1 MLVLGIG
8 NVIYADEGIGV
19 HFVRALAQ
27 NYKFYPKTAARNSK
41 AGENLTARNFMQN
54 SVQVSAIQ
62 NSTSQNSIERDSLQ
76 NFADKNFTQNFTE
89 RDFDQNS
96 ASENF
101 ISEQNAVAV
110 NSLRNSKVAN
120 LDRNSTSEH
129 SAKQNSASNFTS
141 QNSLINS
148 AAQGSINADLIAENP
163 AAPSSSADQIR
174 FIDGG
179 TLASFL
185 MPTMAEFDEILLV
198 DCIDAEGAKG
208 GEVYFFDYDAM
219 PKQISWSGSAH
230 EVEMLQTLQM
240 MDLCGDLPHVK
251 ILAVVP
257 KRIEEASFKLSSV
270 ILESSKIME
279 KTALKYLSDLGFA
292 HEKIAD
298 LSAQDIADRF
308 AKRGRDDSS
317 I

>member
-27 NYKFYPKTAARNSK
+27 NYKFYPKTAARNSM
-41 AGENLTARNFMQN
+41 AGEDIAAQNFMQN
-54 SVQVSAIQ
+54 SAQVSAIQ
-62 NSTSQNSIERDSLQ
+62 NSTLQNSIGRNSLQ
-76 NFADKNFTQNFTE
+76 NFADENSIFKQNF
-89 RDFDQNS
+89 
-96 ASENF
+96 AS
-101 ISEQNAVAV
+101 V
-110 NSLRNSKVAN
+110 N

-129 SAKQNSASNFTS
+129 SAKQDSASNSTS
-141 QNSLINS
+141 QNLAINS
-148 AAQGSINADLIAENP
+148 AAQGSINADLVAENP
-163 AAPSSSADQIR
+163 AAPSDSADQIS

-257 KRIEEASFKLSSV
+257 QRIEEASFKLSSV
-270 ILESSKIME
+270 ILESSKTME

-308 AKRGRDDSS
+308 AKKGRDDSC

>member
-1 MLVLGIG
+1 LRVLVLGIG

-27 NYKFYPKTAARNSK
+27 NYKFYPKAAARNST
-41 AGENLTARNFMQN
+41 AGEDFAARNFMQN
-54 SVQVSAIQ
+54 SAQVSAIQ
-62 NSTSQNSIERDSLQ
+62 NSTSQNSIKRNSLQ
-76 NFADKNFTQNFTE
+76 NFADENSIFKQNFAT
-89 RDFDQNS
+89 
-96 ASENF
+96 
-101 ISEQNAVAV
+101 V
-110 NSLRNSKVAN
+110 N
-120 LDRNSTSEH
+120 LDRNSTSEN
-129 SAKQNSASNFTS
+129 SAKQDSALNSTS
-141 QNSLINS
+141 QNLAINS
-148 AAQGSINADLIAENP
+148 AAQGSINADLVAEKP
-163 AAPSSSADQIR
+163 AAPSNSADQIR

-257 KRIEEASFKLSSV
+257 QRIEEASFKLSSV

-308 AKRGRDDSS
+308 AKKGRDDSC

>member
-27 NYKFYPKTAARNSK
+27 NYKFYPKTAARNSM
-41 AGENLTARNFMQN
+41 AGENFAARNFMQN
-54 SVQVSAIQ
+54 SAQVSAIQ

-76 NFADKNFTQNFTE
+76 NFADENSIFKQNFAT
-89 RDFDQNS
+89 
-96 ASENF
+96 
-101 ISEQNAVAV
+101 V
-110 NSLRNSKVAN
+110 N
-120 LDRNSTSEH
+120 LDRNSTSEN
-129 SAKQNSASNFTS
+129 SAEQNSASNSTS
-141 QNSLINS
+141 QNSVINS
-148 AAQGSINADLIAENP
+148 AAQSSINADLIAENS
-163 AAPSSSADQIR
+163 AAPSRSADQIR

-257 KRIEEASFKLSSV
+257 QRIEEASFKLSSA

>member
-27 NYKFYPKTAARNSK
+27 NYKFYPKAAARNSMV
-41 AGENLTARNFMQN
+41 GEDFAARNFMQN
-54 SVQVSAIQ
+54 SAQVSAIQ
-62 NSTSQNSIERDSLQ
+62 NSTSQNSANE
-76 NFADKNFTQNFTE
+76 
-89 RDFDQNS
+89 NS
-96 ASENF
+96 
-101 ISEQNAVAV
+101 ISEQNFAAV
-110 NSLRNSKVAN
+110 N

-141 QNSLINS
+141 QNSVINS
-148 AAQGSINADLIAENP
+148 AAQSSINSDFVAVNS

-198 DCIDAEGAKG
+198 DCIDADGAKG
-208 GEVYFFDYDAM
+208 SEVYFFDYEAM

-257 KRIEEASFKLSSV
+257 RRIEEASFKLSSV

-279 KTALKYLSDLGFA
+279 KAALKYLSDLGFA

>member
-1 MLVLGIG
+1 MSGE
-8 NVIYADEGIGV
+8 NFA
-19 HFVRALAQ
+19 AQ
-27 NYKFYPKTAARNSK
+27 NYT
-41 AGENLTARNFMQN
+41 
-54 SVQVSAIQ
+54 Q
-62 NSTSQNSIERDSLQ
+62 NSTERDSSQNSANE
-76 NFADKNFTQNFTE
+76 
-89 RDFDQNS
+89 NS
-96 ASENF
+96 
-101 ISEQNAVAV
+101 ISEQNFAAV
-110 NSLRNSKVAN
+110 N

-141 QNSLINS
+141 QNSLIYSTVQNSINSDFVAVNS
-148 AAQGSINADLIAENP
+148 AVPN
-163 AAPSSSADQIR
+163 SSSDQIR

-198 DCIDAEGAKG
+198 DCIDADGAEG
-208 GEVYFFDYDAM
+208 GEVYFFDYEAM

-257 KRIEEASFKLSSV
+257 RRIEEASFKLSSV

>member
-27 NYKFYPKTAARNSK
+27 NYKFYPKAAARNSMV
-41 AGENLTARNFMQN
+41 GEDFAAQNFMQN
-54 SVQVSAIQ
+54 SAQVSAIQ
-62 NSTSQNSIERDSLQ
+62 NSTSQNSIKRNSFQNSADENSIFKQ
-76 NFADKNFTQNFTE
+76 NFAT
-89 RDFDQNS
+89 
-96 ASENF
+96 
-101 ISEQNAVAV
+101 V
-110 NSLRNSKVAN
+110 N
-120 LDRNSTSEH
+120 LDRSSTSEN
-129 SAKQNSASNFTS
+129 SAEQNSASNFTS
-141 QNSLINS
+141 QNLAINS
-148 AAQGSINADLIAENP
+148 AAQSSINANLIAENS
-163 AAPSSSADQIR
+163 AATSNSADQIR

-230 EVEMLQTLQM
+230 EIEMLQTLQM

-257 KRIEEASFKLSSV
+257 QRIEEASFKLSSV
-270 ILESSKIME
+270 ILQSSKTME

-308 AKRGRDDSS
+308 AKKGRDDSS

>member
-1 MLVLGIG
+1 
-8 NVIYADEGIGV
+8 
-19 HFVRALAQ
+19 
-27 NYKFYPKTAARNSK
+27 
-41 AGENLTARNFMQN
+41 MQN
-54 SVQVSAIQ
+54 S
-62 NSTSQNSIERDSLQ
+62 TEPDSLQ
-76 NFADKNFTQNFTE
+76 NSANENSISGQNF
-89 RDFDQNS
+89 
-96 ASENF
+96 A
-101 ISEQNAVAV
+101 AV
-110 NSLRNSKVAN
+110 N

-129 SAKQNSASNFTS
+129 SAKQNSASNFTL
-141 QNSLINS
+141 QNSVINS
-148 AAQGSINADLIAENP
+148 TAQSSINTDFVAVNSAV
-163 AAPSSSADQIR
+163 PSSSADQIR

-198 DCIDAEGAKG
+198 DCIDADGAKG

-257 KRIEEASFKLSSV
+257 RRIEEASFKLSSV

-279 KTALKYLSDLGFA
+279 KTALKHLSDLGFA

>member
-27 NYKFYPKTAARNSK
+27 NYKFYPKTAVRNFM
-41 AGENLTARNFMQN
+41 ADENLMAQNFMQN
-54 SVQVSAIQ
+54 SI
-62 NSTSQNSIERDSLQ
+62 
-76 NFADKNFTQNFTE
+76 
-89 RDFDQNS
+89 
-96 ASENF
+96 
-101 ISEQNAVAV
+101 
-110 NSLRNSKVAN
+110 
-120 LDRNSTSEH
+120 
-129 SAKQNSASNFTS
+129 
-141 QNSLINS
+141 INS
-148 AAQGSINADLIAENP
+148 AAQSSINSDFVAANS
-163 AAPSSSADQIR
+163 AAPSNSSAQIR

-198 DCIDAEGAKG
+198 DCIDADGAEG
-208 GEVYFFDYDAM
+208 GEVYFFDYEAM

-257 KRIEEASFKLSSV
+257 RRIEEASFKLSSV

-279 KTALKYLSDLGFA
+279 KTALKHLSDLGFA

>member
-27 NYKFYPKTAARNSK
+27 NYKFFPKAAARNSM
-41 AGENLTARNFMQN
+41 ASEYFTAQNFMQN
-54 SVQVSAIQ
+54 SAQASAIQ
-62 NSTSQNSIERDSLQ
+62 NPTSQNSIERDSLQ
-76 NFADKNFTQNFTE
+76 NFADENSIFKQNFAT
-89 RDFDQNS
+89 
-96 ASENF
+96 
-101 ISEQNAVAV
+101 
-110 NSLRNSKVAN
+110 AN
-120 LDRNSTSEH
+120 LDRNSTSEN
-129 SAKQNSASNFTS
+129 SAKQNFASNFTL
-141 QNSLINS
+141 QNSVINS
-148 AAQGSINADLIAENP
+148 AAQSSIDSDFIAVNS

-257 KRIEEASFKLSSV
+257 QRIEEASFKLSSV
-270 ILESSKIME
+270 ILESSKTME
-279 KTALKYLSDLGFA
+279 KTALKYLLDLGFA

>member
-1 MLVLGIG
+1 VLVLGIG

-27 NYKFYPKTAARNSK
+27 NYKFYPKAAARNSM
-41 AGENLTARNFMQN
+41 AGEDIAAQNFMQN
-54 SVQVSAIQ
+54 SAQVSAIQ
-62 NSTSQNSIERDSLQ
+62 NSTSQNYTERDS
-76 NFADKNFTQNFTE
+76 E
-89 RDFDQNS
+89 QNS
-96 ASENF
+96 ASENSNSKQNSADENF
-101 ISEQNAVAV
+101 IFEQNAAAV
-110 NSLRNSKVAN
+110 NSLRNSKAVN
-120 LDRNSTSEH
+120 LDRNFAAQN
-129 SAKQNSASNFTS
+129 SAEQNSASNFTS

-148 AAQGSINADLIAENP
+148 TAQSSINTDFVAVNSAV
-163 AAPSSSADQIR
+163 PSSSADQIR

-198 DCIDAEGAKG
+198 DCIDADGAKG

-257 KRIEEASFKLSSV
+257 RRIEEASFKLSSV
-270 ILESSKIME
+270 ILQSSKIME
-279 KTALKYLSDLGFA
+279 KTALKHLSDLGFA

>member
-27 NYKFYPKTAARNSK
+27 NYKFYPKTAVRNFM
-41 AGENLTARNFMQN
+41 AGENLTAQNFMQN
-54 SVQVSAIQ
+54 SAQVSAIQ
-62 NSTSQNSIERDSLQ
+62 NSTSQNSIERDLLQ
-76 NFADKNFTQNFTE
+76 NFAD
-89 RDFDQNS
+89 
-96 ASENF
+96 ENF
-101 ISEQNAVAV
+101 ISEQNATVV
-110 NSLRNSKVAN
+110 NSLRNSKAVN
-120 LDRNSTSEH
+120 LDRNFAAQI
-129 SAKQNSASNFTS
+129 SAKQNSASNFTL
-141 QNSLINS
+141 QNSVINS
-148 AAQGSINADLIAENP
+148 AVQSSINSDFVAENP
-163 AAPSSSADQIR
+163 VAPSNSADQIR

-198 DCIDAEGAKG
+198 DCIDADGAKG

-230 EVEMLQTLQM
+230 EIEMLQTLQM

-257 KRIEEASFKLSSV
+257 QRIEEAGFKLSSV

>member
-27 NYKFYPKTAARNSK
+27 NYKFYPKASARNSM
-41 AGENLTARNFMQN
+41 AGENFAAQNFMQN
-54 SVQVSAIQ
+54 SAQVSAIQ
-62 NSTSQNSIERDSLQ
+62 NSSLQNSIECDFSQNSADTNSNSEQ
-76 NFADKNFTQNFTE
+76 NFA
-89 RDFDQNS
+89 
-96 ASENF
+96 
-101 ISEQNAVAV
+101 AV
-110 NSLRNSKVAN
+110 N

-129 SAKQNSASNFTS
+129 SAKQNFASNFTS

-148 AAQGSINADLIAENP
+148 AAQSSIDSDFVAVNS

-185 MPTMAEFDEILLV
+185 MPTMAEFNEILLV
-198 DCIDAEGAKG
+198 DCIDADGAKG

-257 KRIEEASFKLSSV
+257 QRIEEASFKLSSV

>member
-27 NYKFYPKTAARNSK
+27 NYKFYPKASARNSM
-41 AGENLTARNFMQN
+41 AGDNFAAQNFMQN

-62 NSTSQNSIERDSLQ
+62 NSTSQNSTERDPLQ
-76 NFADKNFTQNFTE
+76 NFAG
-89 RDFDQNS
+89 
-96 ASENF
+96 ENF
-101 ISEQNAVAV
+101 ISEQNFAAV
-110 NSLRNSKVAN
+110 N

-129 SAKQNSASNFTS
+129 SAKQNSALNSTS
-141 QNSLINS
+141 QNSIINFV
-148 AAQGSINADLIAENP
+148 AQSSINANLIAENST
-163 AAPSSSADQIR
+163 APSNSSDQIR

-198 DCIDAEGAKG
+198 DCIDADGAKG

-257 KRIEEASFKLSSV
+257 QRIEEASFKLSSV

-308 AKRGRDDSS
+308 AKRGRDDSG

>member
-27 NYKFYPKTAARNSK
+27 NYKFYPKAAARNSI
-41 AGENLTARNFMQN
+41 AGENFAAQNFMQN

-62 NSTSQNSIERDSLQ
+62 NSTSQNSIERDPLQ
-76 NFADKNFTQNFTE
+76 NFAD
-89 RDFDQNS
+89 
-96 ASENF
+96 ENF
-101 ISEQNAVAV
+101 ISEQNFAAV
-110 NSLRNSKVAN
+110 N

-129 SAKQNSASNFTS
+129 SAKQDSASNFTL
-141 QNSLINS
+141 QNLAINS
-148 AAQGSINADLIAENP
+148 AAQSSIDSDFIAVNS

-198 DCIDAEGAKG
+198 DCIDADGAKG

-257 KRIEEASFKLSSV
+257 RRIKEASFKLSSV

>member
-27 NYKFYPKTAARNSK
+27 NYKFYPKAAARNSMV
-41 AGENLTARNFMQN
+41 GEDFAAQNFMQN
-54 SVQVSAIQ
+54 SAQVSAIQ

-76 NFADKNFTQNFTE
+76 NFADENSIFKQNF
-89 RDFDQNS
+89 
-96 ASENF
+96 A
-101 ISEQNAVAV
+101 A
-110 NSLRNSKVAN
+110 AN
-120 LDRNSTSEH
+120 LDRNSTSEN
-129 SAKQNSASNFTS
+129 SAKQDSASNSTS
-141 QNSLINS
+141 QNLAINS
-148 AAQGSINADLIAENP
+148 AAQGSINADLVTKNP
-163 AAPSSSADQIR
+163 AAPRQSADQIC

-257 KRIEEASFKLSSV
+257 RRIEEASFKLSSV
-270 ILESSKIME
+270 ILESSKTME

-308 AKRGRDDSS
+308 AKKGRDDSS

>member
-27 NYKFYPKTAARNSK
+27 NYKFYPKTAARNSM
-41 AGENLTARNFMQN
+41 AGEDFA
-54 SVQVSAIQ
+54 AQ
-62 NSTSQNSIERDSLQ
+62 NSTQNSTERDS
-76 NFADKNFTQNFTE
+76 
-89 RDFDQNS
+89 DQNS
-96 ASENF
+96 ADENSIF
-101 ISEQNAVAV
+101 EQNFATV
-110 NSLRNSKVAN
+110 N
-120 LDRNSTSEH
+120 LDRNSTSEN
-129 SAKQNSASNFTS
+129 SAEQNSASNFNS
-141 QNSLINS
+141 QNLAINS

-163 AAPSSSADQIR
+163 AAPSNSADQIR

-198 DCIDAEGAKG
+198 DCIDADGAKG

-257 KRIEEASFKLSSV
+257 RRIEEASFKLSSV

>member
-27 NYKFYPKTAARNSK
+27 NYKFYPKTAARNSM
-41 AGENLTARNFMQN
+41 AGEDFAAQNFMQN
-54 SVQVSAIQ
+54 SAQVSAIQ

-76 NFADKNFTQNFTE
+76 NFAGENSIFEQNFAT
-89 RDFDQNS
+89 
-96 ASENF
+96 
-101 ISEQNAVAV
+101 V
-110 NSLRNSKVAN
+110 N

-129 SAKQNSASNFTS
+129 SAKQDSASNFTS
-141 QNSLINS
+141 QNSVINS
-148 AAQGSINADLIAENP
+148 AAQSSINANLVAKNS
-163 AAPSSSADQIR
+163 AAPSNSADLIR

-198 DCIDAEGAKG
+198 DCIDADGAKG

-257 KRIEEASFKLSSV
+257 QRIEEASFKLSSV
-270 ILESSKIME
+270 ILQSSKTME

>member
-27 NYKFYPKTAARNSK
+27 NYKFYPKATARNSM
-41 AGENLTARNFMQN
+41 AGDNFAARNFMQN
-54 SVQVSAIQ
+54 SAQVSAIQ
-62 NSTSQNSIERDSLQ
+62 NFTSQNSIERDPLQ
-76 NFADKNFTQNFTE
+76 NFAD
-89 RDFDQNS
+89 
-96 ASENF
+96 ENF
-101 ISEQNAVAV
+101 ISEQNFAAV
-110 NSLRNSKVAN
+110 N

-129 SAKQNSASNFTS
+129 SAKENSASNFTL
-141 QNSLINS
+141 QNLAINS
-148 AAQGSINADLIAENP
+148 AAQSSINADFIAENP
-163 AAPSSSADQIR
+163 AASSNSADQIR

-185 MPTMAEFDEILLV
+185 MPTMAEFNEILLV

-257 KRIEEASFKLSSV
+257 RRIEEASFKLSSV

-279 KTALKYLSDLGFA
+279 KTALQYLSDLGFA

>member
-27 NYKFYPKTAARNSK
+27 NYKFYPKTAARNSM
-41 AGENLTARNFMQN
+41 AGEDFAAQNFMQN
-54 SVQVSAIQ
+54 SAQVSAIQ
-62 NSTSQNSIERDSLQ
+62 NSTSQNSIERNSLQ
-76 NFADKNFTQNFTE
+76 NFAD
-89 RDFDQNS
+89 
-96 ASENF
+96 ENF
-101 ISEQNAVAV
+101 IFKQNFAAV
-110 NSLRNSKVAN
+110 NLN
-120 LDRNSTSEH
+120 RNSTSEN
-129 SAKQNSASNFTS
+129 SAEQNSASNSTS
-141 QNSLINS
+141 QNSVINS
-148 AAQGSINADLIAENP
+148 AAQSSINADLIAENP
-163 AAPSSSADQIR
+163 AAPRQSADQIC

-257 KRIEEASFKLSSV
+257 RRIEEASFKLSSV

-279 KTALKYLSDLGFA
+279 KTALKHLSDLGFA

>member
-27 NYKFYPKTAARNSK
+27 NYKFYPKATALNFT
-41 AGENLTARNFMQN
+41 AGEDFAARNFMQN
-54 SVQVSAIQ
+54 STQVSAIQ
-62 NSTSQNSIERDSLQ
+62 NSTSQNSTERDPLQ
-76 NFADKNFTQNFTE
+76 NFAD
-89 RDFDQNS
+89 
-96 ASENF
+96 ENF
-101 ISEQNAVAV
+101 ISEQNFAAV
-110 NSLRNSKVAN
+110 N
-120 LDRNSTSEH
+120 LDRNSTSEN
-129 SAKQNSASNFTS
+129 SAEQNSASNFTS
-141 QNSLINS
+141 QNSVINY
-148 AAQGSINADLIAENP
+148 AAQSSINADFIAVNS

-198 DCIDAEGAKG
+198 DCIDADGAKG

-257 KRIEEASFKLSSV
+257 RRIEEASFKLSSV

-279 KTALKYLSDLGFA
+279 KTALKHLSDLGFA

>member
-27 NYKFYPKTAARNSK
+27 NYKFYPKAAARNSK
-41 AGENLTARNFMQN
+41 AGEDFAAQNFMQN

-62 NSTSQNSIERDSLQ
+62 NSTLQNSIECDSLQ
-76 NFADKNFTQNFTE
+76 NSAD
-89 RDFDQNS
+89 
-96 ASENF
+96 ENF
-101 ISEQNAVAV
+101 ISEQNFAAV
-110 NSLRNSKVAN
+110 NYLRNSKAEN
-120 LDRNSTSEH
+120 LDRNFAAQN
-129 SAKQNSASNFTS
+129 SAEQNSASNFTS
-141 QNSLINS
+141 QNSVINS
-148 AAQGSINADLIAENP
+148 AAQSSINADFVAVNSS
-163 AAPSSSADQIR
+163 APSSSADQIR

-240 MDLCGDLPHVK
+240 MDLYGDLPHVK

-257 KRIEEASFKLSSV
+257 QRIEETSFKLSSA
-270 ILESSKIME
+270 ILESSKTME

>member
-27 NYKFYPKTAARNSK
+27 NYKFYPKAAARNYME
-41 AGENLTARNFMQN
+41 GEDIAAQNFMQN

-62 NSTSQNSIERDSLQ
+62 NSTSQNSTERDSS
-76 NFADKNFTQNFTE
+76 
-89 RDFDQNS
+89 QNS
-96 ASENF
+96 ANENF
-101 ISEQNAVAV
+101 ISEQNFAAV
-110 NSLRNSKVAN
+110 N
-120 LDRNSTSEH
+120 LDRNSTPEH
-129 SAKQNSASNFTS
+129 SAKQNFASNSTL
-141 QNSLINS
+141 QNSVINS
-148 AAQGSINADLIAENP
+148 VAQSSINSDFVAVKS

-198 DCIDAEGAKG
+198 DCIDADGANS

-257 KRIEEASFKLSSV
+257 QRIEEASFKLSSV
-270 ILESSKIME
+270 ILESSKTME
-279 KTALKYLSDLGFA
+279 KTALKYLLDLGFT

>member
-27 NYKFYPKTAARNSK
+27 NYKFYPKAAARNSI
-41 AGENLTARNFMQN
+41 AGENFA
-54 SVQVSAIQ
+54 AQ
-62 NSTSQNSIERDSLQ
+62 NSTQNSTERDSSQNSTG
-76 NFADKNFTQNFTE
+76 K
-89 RDFDQNS
+89 
-96 ASENF
+96 NF
-101 ISEQNAVAV
+101 ISERNSAAINSLQNSKAV
-110 NSLRNSKVAN
+110 N
-120 LDRNSTSEH
+120 LDQNF
-129 SAKQNSASNFTS
+129 AAQNSAEQNFASNFTS
-141 QNSLINS
+141 QNSVINS
-148 AAQGSINADLIAENP
+148 AAQSSINSDFIAVNS

-185 MPTMAEFDEILLV
+185 IPTMAEFDEILLV
-198 DCIDAEGAKG
+198 DCIDADGAKG
-208 GEVYFFDYDAM
+208 GEVYFFDYEAM

-257 KRIEEASFKLSSV
+257 RRIEEASFKLSSV

-279 KTALKYLSDLGFA
+279 KTALKYLSDLGFT

>member
-27 NYKFYPKTAARNSK
+27 NYKFYPKAAARNSM
-41 AGENLTARNFMQN
+41 AGEDFAARNFMQD

-62 NSTSQNSIERDSLQ
+62 NSTSQNSIERDPLQ
-76 NFADKNFTQNFTE
+76 NFVD
-89 RDFDQNS
+89 
-96 ASENF
+96 ENF
-101 ISEQNAVAV
+101 ISEQNFAAV
-110 NSLRNSKVAN
+110 N
-120 LDRNSTSEH
+120 LDRNSTPEH
-129 SAKQNSASNFTS
+129 SAKQNFASNS
-141 QNSLINS
+141 ALQNSIINS
-148 AAQGSINADLIAENP
+148 VAQGSINADLIAENP

-257 KRIEEASFKLSSV
+257 RRIEEASFKLSSV

-292 HEKIAD
+292 HEKIAN
-298 LSAQDIADRF
+298 LSAQDIAYRF
-308 AKRGRDDSS
+308 AKKGRDDSS

>member
-27 NYKFYPKTAARNSK
+27 NYKFYPKAAARNSM
-41 AGENLTARNFMQN
+41 AGEDIAAQNFMQN
-54 SVQVSAIQ
+54 SAQVSAIQ

-76 NFADKNFTQNFTE
+76 NFADENSIFKQNF
-89 RDFDQNS
+89 
-96 ASENF
+96 A
-101 ISEQNAVAV
+101 AV
-110 NSLRNSKVAN
+110 K
-120 LDRNSTSEH
+120 LDRNSTSEN

-141 QNSLINS
+141 QNSVINS
-148 AAQGSINADLIAENP
+148 AAQSSIDSDFIAVNS
-163 AAPSSSADQIR
+163 AVPSNSVDQIS

-198 DCIDAEGAKG
+198 DCIDAKGAKG

-270 ILESSKIME
+270 ILESSKTME
-279 KTALKYLSDLGFA
+279 KTALQYLSDLGFA

-298 LSAQDIADRF
+298 LSVQDIADRF

>member
-27 NYKFYPKTAARNSK
+27 NYKFYPKTAARNSM
-41 AGENLTARNFMQN
+41 AGEDFVAQNFMQN
-54 SVQVSAIQ
+54 SAQVSAIR
-62 NSTSQNSIERDSLQ
+62 NPTSQNSIKRDSLQ
-76 NFADKNFTQNFTE
+76 NFAGE
-89 RDFDQNS
+89 NS
-96 ASENF
+96 
-101 ISEQNAVAV
+101 ISEQNFTTV
-110 NSLRNSKVAN
+110 NTVN
-120 LDRNSTSEH
+120 LERNSTAQN
-129 SAKQNSASNFTS
+129 SAKQDSASNSTS
-141 QNSLINS
+141 QNLAINS
-148 AAQGSINADLIAENP
+148 AAQSSINANLIAENS
-163 AAPSSSADQIR
+163 AAPGRSADQVR

-198 DCIDAEGAKG
+198 DCIDADGAKG

-257 KRIEEASFKLSSV
+257 QRIEEASFKLSSV

>member
-27 NYKFYPKTAARNSK
+27 NYKFYPKAAARNSMV
-41 AGENLTARNFMQN
+41 GEDFAAQNFMQN
-54 SVQVSAIQ
+54 SAQVSAIQ

-76 NFADKNFTQNFTE
+76 NFADENSIFKQNFP
-89 RDFDQNS
+89 
-96 ASENF
+96 
-101 ISEQNAVAV
+101 AV
-110 NSLRNSKVAN
+110 NSN
-120 LDRNSTSEH
+120 RNSTSEH
-129 SAKQNSASNFTS
+129 SAKQDSASNFTS
-141 QNSLINS
+141 QNLAINS
-148 AAQGSINADLIAENP
+148 AAQSSINADLITENS
-163 AAPSSSADQIR
+163 AASSNSADQIR

-185 MPTMAEFDEILLV
+185 TPTMAEFDEILLV

-208 GEVYFFDYDAM
+208 GEVYFFDYDAI

-257 KRIEEASFKLSSV
+257 QRIEEASFKLSSV
-270 ILESSKIME
+270 ILESSKTME

>member
-27 NYKFYPKTAARNSK
+27 NHKFYPKAAARNSME
-41 AGENLTARNFMQN
+41 GEDFAAQNFMQD
-54 SVQVSAIQ
+54 SAQVSAIQ

-76 NFADKNFTQNFTE
+76 NFADENSIFKQNFAT
-89 RDFDQNS
+89 
-96 ASENF
+96 
-101 ISEQNAVAV
+101 V
-110 NSLRNSKVAN
+110 N
-120 LDRNSTSEH
+120 LDRNSTSEN
-129 SAKQNSASNFTS
+129 SAKQNSALNSIS
-141 QNSLINS
+141 QNLAINS
-148 AAQGSINADLIAENP
+148 AAQSYINANLVAENP
-163 AAPSSSADQIR
+163 AAPSDSADQIR

-185 MPTMAEFDEILLV
+185 MPTMAEFNEILLV
-198 DCIDAEGAKG
+198 DCIDADGAKG

-257 KRIEEASFKLSSV
+257 QRIEEASFKLSSV

-292 HEKIAD
+292 HEKIAN

>member
-27 NYKFYPKTAARNSK
+27 NYKFYPKTAVRNFM
-41 AGENLTARNFMQN
+41 AGENLTAQNFMQN
-54 SVQVSAIQ
+54 SAQVSAIQ
-62 NSTSQNSIERDSLQ
+62 NSTSQNSIERDPLQ
-76 NFADKNFTQNFTE
+76 NFAD
-89 RDFDQNS
+89 
-96 ASENF
+96 ENF
-101 ISEQNAVAV
+101 ISEQNFAAV
-110 NSLRNSKVAN
+110 N
-120 LDRNSTSEH
+120 LDRNSTPEH
-129 SAKQNSASNFTS
+129 SAKQNFASNS
-141 QNSLINS
+141 ALQNSIINS
-148 AAQGSINADLIAENP
+148 AAQSSINADLIAENS

-198 DCIDAEGAKG
+198 DCIDADGAKG

-257 KRIEEASFKLSSV
+257 RRIEEASFKLSSV

-279 KTALKYLSDLGFA
+279 KTALKHLSDLGFA

>member
-27 NYKFYPKTAARNSK
+27 NYKFYPKASARNSM
-41 AGENLTARNFMQN
+41 AGEDFAVQNFMQN
-54 SVQVSAIQ
+54 SAQASAIQ

-76 NFADKNFTQNFTE
+76 NFADKNSIFKQNFAT
-89 RDFDQNS
+89 
-96 ASENF
+96 
-101 ISEQNAVAV
+101 V
-110 NSLRNSKVAN
+110 N

-129 SAKQNSASNFTS
+129 SAKQNFASNFTS
-141 QNSLINS
+141 QNSVINS
-148 AAQGSINADLIAENP
+148 AAQSSINADPVAENS
-163 AAPSSSADQIR
+163 AATSNSADQIR

-198 DCIDAEGAKG
+198 DCIDADGAKG

-257 KRIEEASFKLSSV
+257 QRIEEASFKLSSV
-270 ILESSKIME
+270 ILQSSKIME

-308 AKRGRDDSS
+308 AKKGRDDSS

>member
-27 NYKFYPKTAARNSK
+27 NYKFYPKASARNSM
-41 AGENLTARNFMQN
+41 AGENFAAQNFMQN
-54 SVQVSAIQ
+54 SAQVSAIQ
-62 NSTSQNSIERDSLQ
+62 NSTSQNSIERNYLQ
-76 NFADKNFTQNFTE
+76 NFADKNFIFKQNF
-89 RDFDQNS
+89 
-96 ASENF
+96 A
-101 ISEQNAVAV
+101 AV
-110 NSLRNSKVAN
+110 NLN
-120 LDRNSTSEH
+120 RNSTSEH
-129 SAKQNSASNFTS
+129 SAKQDSASNFTL
-141 QNSLINS
+141 QNSIINS
-148 AAQGSINADLIAENP
+148 AAQSSINADLIAENS
-163 AAPSSSADQIR
+163 AAPSRSADQIR

-257 KRIEEASFKLSSV
+257 QRIEEASFKLSSV
-270 ILESSKIME
+270 ILESSKTME

>member
-27 NYKFYPKTAARNSK
+27 NYKFYPKATARNSM
-41 AGENLTARNFMQN
+41 AGENFA
-54 SVQVSAIQ
+54 AQ
-62 NSTSQNSIERDSLQ
+62 NSTQNSIERDPLQ
-76 NFADKNFTQNFTE
+76 NFAD
-89 RDFDQNS
+89 
-96 ASENF
+96 ENF
-101 ISEQNAVAV
+101 ISEQNFAAV
-110 NSLRNSKVAN
+110 N

-129 SAKQNSASNFTS
+129 FAKQNFTSNFTL
-141 QNSLINS
+141 QNSVINS
-148 AAQGSINADLIAENP
+148 VAQSSINTDFVAVNS

-198 DCIDAEGAKG
+198 DCIDADGAKG
-208 GEVYFFDYDAM
+208 GEVYFFDYEAM
-219 PKQISWSGSAH
+219 PKQVSWSGSAH

-257 KRIEEASFKLSSV
+257 RRIEEASFKLSSV

>member
-1 MLVLGIG
+1 MRVLVLGIG

-27 NYKFYPKTAARNSK
+27 NYKFYPKAAARNSI
-41 AGENLTARNFMQN
+41 AGENFA
-54 SVQVSAIQ
+54 AQ
-62 NSTSQNSIERDSLQ
+62 NSTQNSTERDSSQNSTG
-76 NFADKNFTQNFTE
+76 K
-89 RDFDQNS
+89 
-96 ASENF
+96 NF
-101 ISEQNAVAV
+101 ISERNSAAINSLQNSKAV
-110 NSLRNSKVAN
+110 N
-120 LDRNSTSEH
+120 LDQNF
-129 SAKQNSASNFTS
+129 AAQNSAEQNFASNFTS
-141 QNSLINS
+141 QNSVINS
-148 AAQGSINADLIAENP
+148 AAQSSINADFIAVNS

-198 DCIDAEGAKG
+198 DCIDADGAKG
-208 GEVYFFDYDAM
+208 GEVYFFDYEAM

-257 KRIEEASFKLSSV
+257 RRIEEASFKLSSV
-270 ILESSKIME
+270 ILKSSKIME
-279 KTALKYLSDLGFA
+279 KTALQYLSDLGFA

>member
-27 NYKFYPKTAARNSK
+27 NYKFYPKATARNSM
-41 AGENLTARNFMQN
+41 AGEDFAAQNFMQK
-54 SVQVSAIQ
+54 SAQVSAIQ
-62 NSTSQNSIERDSLQ
+62 NSTSQKS
-76 NFADKNFTQNFTE
+76 TE
-89 RDFDQNS
+89 RGSSQNS
-96 ASENF
+96 ANENF
-101 ISEQNAVAV
+101 ISEQNSAAV
-110 NSLRNSKVAN
+110 N
-120 LDRNSTSEH
+120 LDRNSTPEH

-148 AAQGSINADLIAENP
+148 AAQSSINADFIAINS
-163 AAPSSSADQIR
+163 AAPSPSADQIR

-185 MPTMAEFDEILLV
+185 MPTIAEFDEILLV
-198 DCIDAEGAKG
+198 DCIDADGAKG

-257 KRIEEASFKLSSV
+257 RRIEEASFKLSSV

>member
-27 NYKFYPKTAARNSK
+27 NYKFYPKTAVRNFM
-41 AGENLTARNFMQN
+41 AGENLTAQNFMQN
-54 SVQVSAIQ
+54 SAQVSAIQ
-62 NSTSQNSIERDSLQ
+62 NSTSQNSIERDPLQ
-76 NFADKNFTQNFTE
+76 NFAD
-89 RDFDQNS
+89 
-96 ASENF
+96 ENF
-101 ISEQNAVAV
+101 ISEQNFAA
-110 NSLRNSKVAN
+110 AN

-129 SAKQNSASNFTS
+129 SAKQNFASNS
-141 QNSLINS
+141 ALQNSLINS
-148 AAQGSINADLIAENP
+148 VAQSFINADLIAENS
-163 AAPSSSADQIR
+163 AAPSNSADQIR

-257 KRIEEASFKLSSV
+257 QRIEEASFKLSSV
-270 ILESSKIME
+270 ILQSSKTME

-308 AKRGRDDSS
+308 AKKGRDDSS

>member
-1 MLVLGIG
+1 LRVLVLGIG

-27 NYKFYPKTAARNSK
+27 NYKFFPKAAARNSM
-41 AGENLTARNFMQN
+41 ASEYFTAQNFMQN
-54 SVQVSAIQ
+54 SAQASAIQ
-62 NSTSQNSIERDSLQ
+62 NPTSQNSIERDSLQ
-76 NFADKNFTQNFTE
+76 NFADENSIFKQNFAT
-89 RDFDQNS
+89 
-96 ASENF
+96 
-101 ISEQNAVAV
+101 
-110 NSLRNSKVAN
+110 AN
-120 LDRNSTSEH
+120 LDRNSTSEN
-129 SAKQNSASNFTS
+129 SAKQNFASNFTL
-141 QNSLINS
+141 QNSVINS
-148 AAQGSINADLIAENP
+148 AAQSSIDSDFIAVNS

-257 KRIEEASFKLSSV
+257 QRIEEASFKLSSV
-270 ILESSKIME
+270 ILESSKTME
-279 KTALKYLSDLGFA
+279 KTALKYLLDLGFA

>member
-1 MLVLGIG
+1 M
-8 NVIYADEGIGV
+8 
-19 HFVRALAQ
+19 
-27 NYKFYPKTAARNSK
+27 
-41 AGENLTARNFMQN
+41 AGENFAAQNFIQN

-62 NSTSQNSIERDSLQ
+62 NSTSQNSTERDPLQ
-76 NFADKNFTQNFTE
+76 NFAD
-89 RDFDQNS
+89 
-96 ASENF
+96 ENF
-101 ISEQNAVAV
+101 ISEQNFAAV
-110 NSLRNSKVAN
+110 N
-120 LDRNSTSEH
+120 LDRNSTSEN
-129 SAKQNSASNFTS
+129 SAKQDSASNFTS
-141 QNSLINS
+141 QNSVINSVAQSSINSDFIAVNS
-148 AAQGSINADLIAENP
+148 AA
-163 AAPSSSADQIR
+163 PSDSADQIR

-198 DCIDAEGAKG
+198 DCIDADGAEG

-230 EVEMLQTLQM
+230 EVEMFQTLQM

-257 KRIEEASFKLSSV
+257 RRIKEASFKLSSV

>member
-27 NYKFYPKTAARNSK
+27 NYKFYPKAAARNSM
-41 AGENLTARNFMQN
+41 AGEDFAVQN
-54 SVQVSAIQ
+54 STQNSAQVSAIQ
-62 NSTSQNSIERDSLQ
+62 NSTSQNSIKRNSLQ
-76 NFADKNFTQNFTE
+76 NFAD
-89 RDFDQNS
+89 
-96 ASENF
+96 ENF
-101 ISEQNAVAV
+101 ISEQ
-110 NSLRNSKVAN
+110 
-120 LDRNSTSEH
+120 
-129 SAKQNSASNFTS
+129 
-141 QNSLINS
+141 NS
-148 AAQGSINADLIAENP
+148 AAQGSINADLVAENP
-163 AAPSSSADQIR
+163 AAPSQSTDQIR

-198 DCIDAEGAKG
+198 DCIDAEDAKG

-257 KRIEEASFKLSSV
+257 QRIEEASFKLSSV
-270 ILESSKIME
+270 ILESSKTME
-279 KTALKYLSDLGFA
+279 KTALKYLLDLGFA